1 MNNESKEY
9 EYRKEAIKNSKTFN
23 SDNKIFDLVKPTNGI
38 NIFLKTN
45 DSVCI
50 LKWICVVLNVQSQ
63 NITILN
69 WNWK

>member
-1 MNNESKEY
+1 MKEY
-9 EYRKEAIKNSKTFN
+9 EYKKEAIKNSKTFN
-23 SDNKIFDLVKPTNGI
+23 SDNEIFDLVKPTNGI
-38 NIFLKTN
+38 KVFLKTD

-50 LKWICVVLNVQSQ
+50 LKWICIVLNVQSQ

>member
-1 MNNESKEY
+1 MKEY
-9 EYRKEAIKNSKTFN
+9 EYKKEAIKNSKTFN
-23 SDNKIFDLVKPTNGI
+23 SDNEIFDLVKPTYGI
-38 NIFLKTN
+38 KVFLKTD

-50 LKWICVVLNVQSQ
+50 LKWICIVLNVQSQ